1 VLTRYLVLSV
11 LRGIAAVLGVL
22 IVVGGFVQFVG
33 QLDDIG
39 VANYGIGSAVSYV
52 LLNIPRAVFQSLP
65 AAALLGAL
73 LSLGNLAVHH
83 ELIVMRSSGVSK
95 LHLVGMVGV
104 AALVLIV
111 MMSLIGETLA
121 PSLSAYA
128 REMRTRALLED
139 DVLADSQSTWLKDG
153 DLILNLRRGSEQY
166 GFRSGVYLFELDD
179 DKRLKQVAHADS
191 ADIDRADQWI
201 LSNYSETN
209 FTNDGVS
216 ADRRA
221 FLVRQYDL
229 NPELLGLSVV
239 RSDLLDTPALR
250 RYIAYLEDND
260 LNADQYL
267 IAYWGRIASVVAVL
281 FMTLLAIPFVFG
293 SLRSSAA
300 GSRLAVGL
308 VIGLGFYA
316 LDEVLANSGEVFDL
330 DPIVVAWA
338 PTIALGLVTGFALAR
353 LR

>member
-95 LHLVGMVGV
+95 LHLAGMVGV